1 MEDNTPYFDA
11 DDVSADEH
19 EAEEGLSYGIG
30 LGHYRK
36 AVVAIIGV
44 IVTVLGIYEVDID
57 PEIVASVTTL
67 ATALLVFFV
76 PNE

>member
-1 MEDNTPYFDA
+1 MEDAPYPDAEDVKADETDA
-11 DDVSADEH
+11 DKGIDYGP
-19 EAEEGLSYGIG
+19 GLA
-30 LGHYRK
+30 HYRK

>member
-1 MEDNTPYFDA
+1 MDRPYADTEDVT
-11 DDVSADEH
+11 ADEK
-19 EAEEGLSYGIG
+19 EAAEGIDYSLG
-30 LGHYRK
+30 LTHYRK
-36 AVVAIIGV
+36 ALVALIGV
-44 IVTVLGIYEVDID
+44 IVTVLAVYGVEVD

>member
-11 DDVSADEH
+11 DDVSADER

-30 LGHYRK
+30 LEHYRK

>member
-1 MEDNTPYFDA
+1 MADKPYHDT
-11 DDVSADEH
+11 DDVGADEL
-19 EAEEGLSYGIG
+19 EAQEGIDYRLG
-30 LGHYRK
+30 LNHYRK
-36 AVVAIIGV
+36 ALVAVIGV
-44 IVTVLGIYEVDID
+44 VVTVLGIYGVEID

>member
-1 MEDNTPYFDA
+1 METPYADA
-11 DDVSADEH
+11 DDVSADEM
-19 EAEEGLSYGIG
+19 EAEKGIDYNLGLT
-30 LGHYRK
+30 HYRK
-36 AVVAIIGV
+36 ALVALIGV
-44 IVTVLGIYEVDID
+44 IVTVLAVYGVDVD

>member
-1 MEDNTPYFDA
+1 MTDKPYPDS
-11 DDVSADEH
+11 DDVFADESQ
-19 EAEEGLSYGIG
+19 AEEGLNYSLG
-30 LGHYRK
+30 LQHYRK
-36 AVVAIIGV
+36 AVVALIGV
-44 IVTVLGIYEVDID
+44 IVTVLAVYGVELD

>member
-1 MEDNTPYFDA
+1 METPYD
-11 DDVSADEH
+11 DTEDVSADQMD
-19 EAEEGLSYGIG
+19 AEEGIDYNLG
-30 LGHYRK
+30 LTHYRK
-36 AVVAIIGV
+36 ALVALIGV
-44 IVTVLGIYEVDID
+44 IVTVLAVYGVDVD

>member
-1 MEDNTPYFDA
+1 MAETKHQDQ
-11 DDVSADEH
+11 DDVFADEL
-19 EAEEGLSYGIG
+19 EAQEGIDYRLG
-30 LGHYRK
+30 LAHYRK

-44 IVTVLGIYEVDID
+44 VVTALAVYGVDVD

>member
-1 MEDNTPYFDA
+1 MDRPYDNTE
-11 DDVSADEH
+11 DVSADQMD
-19 EAEEGLSYGIG
+19 AEKGIDYSLGLT
-30 LGHYRK
+30 HYRK
-36 AVVAIIGV
+36 ALVALIGV
-44 IVTVLGIYEVDID
+44 IVTVLAVYGVEVD

>member
-1 MEDNTPYFDA
+1 MDTPYHNA
-11 DDVSADEH
+11 DDVSADEM
-19 EAEEGLSYGIG
+19 EAENGIDYGFGLE
-30 LGHYRK
+30 HYRK

-44 IVTVLGIYEVDID
+44 IVTVLAVYGVDVE

-76 PNE
+76 PNK